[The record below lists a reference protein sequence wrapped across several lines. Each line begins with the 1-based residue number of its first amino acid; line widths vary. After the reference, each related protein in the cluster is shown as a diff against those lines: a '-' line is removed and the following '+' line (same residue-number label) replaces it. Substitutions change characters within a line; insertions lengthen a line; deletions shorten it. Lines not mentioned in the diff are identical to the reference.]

1 MINKNAIDA
10 LRRQVYISYSDA
22 VKLFALLPEWL
33 RPIAQ
38 TIYYTGM
45 RVGEAF
51 GLEKDTVEL
60 DQKMIFLTPGMVKKD
75 VRKKIPVH
83 RELLPVLEPCL
94 RATTRSDDRLFVIR
108 DRHGMRP
115 PSSKSVKNAW
125 RKACAE
131 MNFCPSPRLIDL
143 RHTWRR
149 NAEGSGMPDKI
160 GKEIMG
166 HRTMNLRYT
175 SMVGDNELLQ
185 AIDRLTFDH
194 GETSIMDRGVSGTR
208 GSRKICD

>member
-1 MINKNAIDA
+1 MINNDTIDA

-22 VKLFALLPEWL
+22 VKLFTLLPEWC
-33 RPIAQ
+33 RPIVQ

-51 GLEKDTVEL
+51 GLEKGMVDL
-60 DQKMIFLTPGMVKKD
+60 DQRMIFLRPGMVKED

-83 RELLPVLEPCL
+83 RELLPVLESCL
-94 RATTRSDDRLFVIR
+94 NATTNSEDRLFVIK
-108 DRHGMRP
+108 DHHGVRI
-115 PSSKSVKNAW
+115 PSDKSVQNSW

-131 MNFCPSPRLIDL
+131 MNFCPSPRLADL

-149 NAEGSGMPDKI
+149 NAEMSQMPDSI
-160 GKEIMG
+160 AREIMG
-166 HRTMNLRYT
+166 HWTI
-175 SMVGDNELLQ
+175 GDHELLQ

-194 GETSIMDRGVSGTR
+194 GKTYIGIGA
-208 GSRKICD
+208 